1 MLLKNI
7 QFLRG
12 AAALAVILYHLAPHF
27 LNTKH
32 WTQNLHAF
40 FVQFGY
46 AGVDVFFVISGYV
59 IWISTHGSKKKTNTG
74 LFAYKRAARIY
85 LGYWPYLLLTAAVV
99 WYFAPEKFNTVNLWG
114 SVFLTEL
121 TIPHLLL
128 QVAWTLSFELYFY
141 LIFTVCLMFT
151 IINCKRLLIAFAA
164 LIILI
169 QAYGVFVMDVYG
181 MENLPTASP
190 LFTFFFSPFCLQF
203 LAGVAI
209 AIYFEKYRLRH
220 LKVSLLLCLIA
231 FIFTLWYQ
239 KYMLIEGHYLSMG
252 YYAIIRVLLFGT
264 VAVLLVSSM
273 VEIEKRGKQ
282 LWPKL
287 ADSLGDA
294 SYSLY
299 LSHIPI
305 LFIFGQLGMMSWGR
319 ENEWQ
324 HIITYVII
332 LIAIIGYS
340 LIHYRNIEAPLMRWA
355 KRKSKIFF
363 NSSH

>member
-32 WTQNLHAF
+32 FTQSLHAF

-59 IWISTHGSKKKTNTG
+59 IWISTYGLKNKPSSG

-85 LGYWPYLLLTAAVV
+85 LGYWPYFFITAALI
-99 WYFAPEKFNTVNLWG
+99 WYFAPEKFSPVNMLG
-114 SVFLTEL
+114 SFLLTEL
-121 TIPHLLL
+121 TIPHLIL

-141 LIFTVCLMFT
+141 LIFTICLLFS
-151 IINCKRLLIAFAA
+151 IISCKRLLVIFAA
-164 LIILI
+164 LIISV
-169 QAYGVFVMDVYG
+169 QAYAVSVLDVYS
-181 MENLPTASP
+181 MTNLPTASP

-203 LAGVAI
+203 LAGVAV
-209 AIYFEKYRLRH
+209 AIYFEKNRLRH
-220 LKVSLLLCLIA
+220 LKTALLLCFLTFA
-231 FIFTLWYQ
+231 FTLWYQ
-239 KYMLIEGHYLSMG
+239 ANVLVEGHYLSMG
-252 YYAIIRVLLFGT
+252 YYAVIRVVLYGL

-273 VEIEKRGKQ
+273 VEIEKRGKTI
-282 LWPKL
+282 WPQL

-305 LFIFGQLGMMSWGR
+305 LFVFGQLGMMKWGR
-319 ENEWQ
+319 ESEWQ
-324 HIITYVII
+324 HVITYAVI
-332 LIAIIGYS
+332 LFTIIVYS
-340 LIHYRNIEAPLMRWA
+340 LAHYRIIESPLMQWA
-355 KRKSKIFF
+355 KAKGKTLFKQKF
-363 NSSH
+363 